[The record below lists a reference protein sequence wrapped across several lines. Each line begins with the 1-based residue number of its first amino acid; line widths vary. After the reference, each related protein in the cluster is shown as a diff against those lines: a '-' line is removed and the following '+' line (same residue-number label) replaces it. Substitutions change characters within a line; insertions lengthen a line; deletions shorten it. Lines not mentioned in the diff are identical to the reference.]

1 MSSYLPSELARL
13 ILGYLEENGF
23 KKSSQTLLKEVPELA
38 EFSKLR
44 KQGKKINT
52 LVGNNSLEEIL
63 MDFSATKDHVRECL
77 KNHPA
82 TFRNVPKG
90 ASLYE
95 QIKII
100 SSLASSKR
108 NKNQHMTL
116 GVYGKGGQ
124 TARTRWLIKQY
135 NDVRKDKEQPE
146 DSHSSQNLLM
156 EVNATPSESLPGSNL
171 HHPIQVDV
179 GKNCDQ
185 SHLNSASSSPLGTPC
200 TISTEFNESTTGQN
214 TSFSVTGPYFEG
226 TQQKR
231 KGQAKRRSAEQSTAS
246 NSSIESEANFEKI
259 LKNLYENTALHEKI
273 AENINKG
280 LNTQGTSSNPPL
292 PSKKC
297 GSCQPGQDPTV
308 DVMSTNS
315 RPLSTP
321 IPPLL
326 ISDKV
331 TSSRSNFCNMLHS
344 PASSSSLPGF
354 PTLDSQSSSN
364 SQPPMQAAESNC
376 DQILTKK
383 ISSKKNSSR
392 LQVSEKGE
400 NIISSALSVRSSPKF
415 RQEESD
421 CTSSPQCKPDSG
433 SLNVDKNN
441 YSKECFILSKTN
453 SSSDNSKTQ
462 RKEKQMRK
470 KQKTKDDEKKLG
482 DQLIEEF
489 AQFQSSRPDRISE
502 SEGSIECEKSDVSVT
517 GEEISGVSS
526 PEYVSSPV
534 SKTVDSPASECA
546 LSVSRKLSGGH
557 DSISASPKG
566 SPKKTEAEIV
576 STEADSDVIDG
587 SRSEDLPRI
596 TSNKEHTVSV
606 QDCAEQTSVD
616 GNSQIPFLVNESHD
630 NEFDNIPS
638 SDAGEKNS
646 QLLAQNAPITIKSS
660 TIPGLFGCSTVNVYE
675 DNHHPAE
682 GNDYYT
688 LTNLEPVN
696 PHGYVV
702 NGEIHQDYLVYSSAD
717 NINLEGSSQ
726 YVYESSNT
734 SNAQELRNDCSKV
747 SQPLITSRDG
757 ICING
762 QLVEAGPVVQ
772 QGAQIVTTPRKN
784 TTTILL
790 PPISHEEIDSGCVI
804 SIGVG
809 DLGKIDPIMLLQLPH
824 SGLSGSANVPQSPYS
839 VREMM
844 PSTSKTVSISTPV
857 TDTKRVTRS
866 SKYCAYFDSEP
877 GTTLEKLE
885 NNVPVAS
892 RKKKN
897 KSQKKKKSTRKRG
910 RPRRI
915 TPVRRRPSLFFGSPK
930 ANCSNDIIETALSF
944 ALNSLSPVKI
954 TSEVDDSHSSQAFH
968 EGISSV
974 KNSSSALPSDMEVL
988 QNEESKLNI
997 AHVASKRTSKSTKGQ
1012 IVRAPK
1018 ASSVGLGT
1026 TFGITKTTSNCE
1038 KEISSPSD
1046 KEVIPV
1052 DSTLK
1057 CPTAL
1062 VSIGDKNHSPQL
1074 QALLSLSSSLSPTN
1088 GLPPRNAF
1096 SVYKSPAHIS
1106 SNRGSQSTPRR
1117 KTSHVRVLDFSTPRK
1132 KASPNKSQR
1141 ITKGLKFSP
1150 LVNKKSK
1157 MSSTRGKCPKTMSA
1171 KKKLCSIAE
1180 THETSNS
1187 ADMSLME
1194 NAEDIIQE
1202 GEVISQPKDKPEY
1215 RYLGK
1220 VNEQVIQ
1227 DAEDE
1232 ENFILR
1238 IEDEDT
1244 CDSLLKDSVEERKL
1258 RGTSQTKEI
1267 SLLYSHVLNNDS
1279 KLHDSGKEPDKIQA
1293 MSSLHEA
1300 NISHDLLNSQSS
1312 FCSSSSLVTP
1322 FKTNN
1327 CHQTPIVLEAPTPF
1341 YPNVQTSS
1349 LPDDDLNTPL
1359 LQLPGSALKTP
1370 LIKDYPQGP
1379 YSSSSAGTSYYQP
1392 SEHSV
1397 TDSEGF
1403 SPSRLSTVYENSVI
1417 EEFSNHSEVLDDP
1430 SDISKGPDNRIHTV
1444 CKKKANTLSPKLTGK
1459 EMGEVIEQEIEKQF
1473 SLGPALQKSVA
1484 SEKSRDTNFY
1494 FNDGE
1499 ELSQQDCRFFKG
1511 KLSLQK
1517 KVPARNYDSDNSI
1530 GVSDNEDGETPI
1542 RNVKNSCGN
1551 SSSSKSSQK
1560 GANACQIQSK
1570 KLEIDE
1576 LLNMDQVSVHSL
1588 EENEDALLRKLEK
1601 RLEMG
1606 KNVVSQ
1612 CSSKKA
1618 AKQNNLVA
1626 TLSDSDV
1633 TKSKESDVPSKK
1645 SSLCPQVC
1653 AAENAGV
1660 QSQVATS
1667 VQEKSASES
1676 STDIGKCSKFLE
1688 TFGSGV
1694 SSSEDSESETVT
1706 VKGLTSN
1713 VTGGTEENLKEDK
1726 KTKRLSSYILDCR
1739 KVDENSSSD
1748 DFEYETDCVK
1758 YQLSDVRR
1766 VDRQNLK
1773 KNSTEKVKSSV
1784 PDYRGISYGARGD
1797 QASNSVCSSSDW
1809 DANNK
1814 ELSKEG
1820 TVQNCKKNVAKKSSD
1835 YADFGRN
1842 KQTMRA
1848 QQRARNRIKLL
1859 DESQPEMEKCCKVK
1873 ISATTGAGA
1882 QNLEENDSKKIV
1894 SSDCLNFKKSKQN
1907 SRGQDRTWNTIIS
1920 SDNCE
1925 LETEGYVGKQCSLST
1940 RNIAESQVKQIA
1952 EASSSEQ
1959 KTVRR
1964 SQRCT
1969 KGKRSMTY
1977 SEVQMSEIQM
1987 SFVNQSNKVKK
1998 SKLGELSKHIK
2009 ENDRPSVEES
2019 HKSLIPNIEV
2029 QEVVIEAKV
2038 LLNHEG
2044 KDHDVLLNPKSS
2056 TRKLSELKSVDSEM
2070 LHASKTE
2077 AKFLLGREGRHGR
2090 DIRKPQIDQ
2099 NSLSEICIDQS
2110 KRKNKLI
2117 KNKQLKKKRG
2127 NESTHSSP
2135 ETETK
2140 VICKQPTLNRGGRK
2154 EVKITR
2160 KSCKLTEVKSR
2171 EINQKQRCKKNLS
2184 ALNQSSDFEEESNEE
2199 KKGVH
2204 LNDIPVSSGK
2214 EVTGEKKSQNVAV
2227 KEIEKNKKASKF
2239 KEVQTTKEGTPVELC
2254 FTLNDDRMKDNRPK
2268 KEKDRLM
2275 KGNISPN
2282 KENVKKSG
2290 ESEKDAVSNNK
2301 ERKRKDETKVDAHKS
2316 ENDVN
2321 VPEISGADIKRVIS
2335 GDASESPDKIE
2346 KANPEDENTKAVPD
2360 VCRKGSPFSVWGKIA
2375 NTGCAE
2381 STSDLH
2387 VGKEKVLPSNKDLY
2401 THWSKCFDAYGMSP
2415 DVNIIDTDEESP
2427 RKLLLTSLQET
2438 TVVCSSTKNLQ
2449 ERKQLPLSMGCARLT
2464 PYLFSPE
2471 RRGFSK
2477 QLHVDYAGE
2486 VHNVTPRHR
2495 KRCRPDSD
2503 ASPVP
2508 GSPSPVTK
2516 QYSAHS
2522 EVEAV
2527 IDSCKGIPKIPSDT
2541 EEINSGSRDS
2551 SSHGTSKNFGNEIT
2565 LHGLDQTNA
2574 RVSEESLSFLDSYHV
2589 SEIEDHLKM
2598 FDGAYIAAATSA
2610 ILSDTEEKSNGVSR
2624 VASEEPYVELIGS
2637 SLEIKNDCLM
2647 SFKCLPSTPEKQRT
2661 EICHSLVKEKK
2672 ALVAFPSVSKDCLSP
2687 PKINKQLQYQLHTRK
2702 NLSDKSGNEV
2712 KGFQSKNPKNTKEES
2727 QVDPFCKVGDG
2738 MHSEVEKY
2746 SESYRK
2752 LKDSNITSEILED
2765 SDSSLGC
2772 QPIRKSPLETLPAKA
2787 QLVSRYVTSP
2797 VVEKIQ
2803 SDVEKIQS
2811 DEEFHGSLSTY
2822 NAEDVNKVAE
2832 EEDVMKNGNHGVSC
2846 FESLKDN
2853 EDGETCTLRYSDM
2866 IDIFSQNLTPKKHN
2880 RRVARKFVR
2889 KRDEVLD
2896 DSSVTYNKDSY
2907 PMNSCSNLE
2916 MTPEDIPRNNN
2927 SVTSHDTKAG
2937 ITDLESVKDL
2947 KGQEIET
2954 GSEPEKCRS
2963 SVPKVSPPRKKPR
2976 RIQPIRVGE
2985 VSWKRRSTSSS
2996 AGSSIE
3002 ERGEN
3007 DAASSSKGKGNQSE
3021 RSVCS
3026 WSSSSPGPLQISDS
3040 PRDVDSPAANCD
3052 NVFVPSPS
3060 SLPNIVPQLYKNMS
3074 SVMNSEVK
3082 VNSSSPYKE
3091 YPSNIV
3097 KEPSREMEM
3106 ISDIVESETSQETNE
3121 TFGIGRQRK
3130 ARQMSRELVAGISVE
3145 VAHSPNKN
3153 VAIYTTY
3160 QREVQPALLSEES
3173 TSNSMPAMGSV
3184 PPTPGKHLVVP
3195 PAPAQ
3200 TLLAMAVPTSSFT
3213 SVPQVSSIISQPSTS
3228 RKETSDEAVLVS
3240 QPYVKKTVR
3249 NFLQVADILPYKKRR
3264 KEILPEP
3271 VRRKQAAKLA
3281 KMEPDKLQ
3289 K

>member
-95 QIKII
+95 QVKII
-100 SSLASSKR
+100 TSLASSKR
-108 NKNQHMTL
+108 NKNQHLSL
-116 GVYGKGGQ
+116 GVYGSGGQ
-124 TARTRWLIKQY
+124 TTRTRWLIKQC
-135 NDVRKDKEQPE
+135 NDVRKHKEQSE

-185 SHLNSASSSPLGTPC
+185 GHLNSASSSPLGTPC
-200 TISTEFNESTTGQN
+200 TISTEFNENTTCQN

-280 LNTQGTSSNPPL
+280 LNTQGKLFGVFNSSASNAAIISNSESAFGPEGTHPSNVSSHLQNETVKDRRLSGDGTMGDVALIKELDHIVTGIITETTSDPVFENLIEEVFGTSSNPPL

-297 GSCQPGQDPTV
+297 GSCQSGQDPSV

-326 ISDKV
+326 TSDKII
-331 TSSRSNFCNMLHS
+331 SSRSNFCNMLHS

-354 PTLDSQSSSN
+354 PTLDNQSSSN
-364 SQPPMQAAESNC
+364 SQPPMQAAVSNSG
-376 DQILTKK
+376 QILTRK
-383 ISSKKNSSR
+383 ISSKKSSSKM
-392 LQVSEKGE
+392 QVSEKGE
-400 NIISSALSVRSSPKF
+400 NIISNVLSVRSSPKF

-421 CTSSPQCKPDSG
+421 CMSSPQCKPDSG

-441 YSKECFILSKTN
+441 YSKECFISSKTN
-453 SSSDNSKTQ
+453 SSSDNSQ
-462 RKEKQMRK
+462 ILGKEKQMRR

-502 SEGSIECEKSDVSVT
+502 SEGSIECEKSDVSVA

-534 SKTVDSPASECA
+534 SKTVDSPPSESTV
-546 LSVSRKLSGGH
+546 SVSRKLSGGH

-566 SPKKTEAEIV
+566 SPKKSEAEIV

-587 SRSEDLPRI
+587 SKAEDLPRI
-596 TSNKEHTVSV
+596 IISNEEHTVSV
-606 QDCAEQTSVD
+606 PDCAEQTSVD
-616 GNSQIPFLVNESHD
+616 GSSQIPFLVNESND
-630 NEFDNIPS
+630 DDFDNIPS
-638 SDAGEKNS
+638 TDAGDKSS
-646 QLLAQNAPITIKSS
+646 QLLDQNAPITIKSS
-660 TIPGLFGCSTVNVYE
+660 TIPGLFGCSTINVYE
-675 DNHHPAE
+675 DNLYPAE

-696 PHGYVV
+696 PQGYVV
-702 NGEIHQDYLVYSSAD
+702 NGEIHQDYVVYSSAD
-717 NINLEGSSQ
+717 NLNLEGSSQ
-726 YVYESSNT
+726 YVYESSRIWKPDT
-734 SNAQELRNDCSKV
+734 SNAQELSRNDYSKV

-762 QLVEAGPVVQ
+762 QLVETGPIVQ

-790 PPISHEEIDSGCVI
+790 PPIPHEEIDSGCVI

-809 DLGKIDPIMLLQLPH
+809 DLGKTDPIMLLQLPH
-824 SGLSGSANVPQSPYS
+824 SGMSGSTDVPQSTCS
-839 VREMM
+839 VQEMM
-844 PSTSKTVSISTPV
+844 PSTSKTMSISTPV

-866 SKYCAYFDSEP
+866 SKYRA
-877 GTTLEKLE
+877 GTTHEKLE
-885 NNVPVAS
+885 SDVAVS
-892 RKKKN
+892 CSARSGK
-897 KSQKKKKSTRKRG
+897 KKKKSKKKRSTTSKMG
-910 RPRRI
+910 RPKRN

-930 ANCSNDIIETALSF
+930 AVCSNDIIETALSF
-944 ALNSLSPVKI
+944 ALSSLSPVKI
-954 TSEVDDSHSSQAFH
+954 TSKDDDNHSVQDFY
-968 EGISSV
+968 EDISSV
-974 KNSSSALPSDMEVL
+974 KDSISAEPSDMEVL
-988 QNEESKLNI
+988 QHI
-997 AHVASKRTSKSTKGQ
+997 TSKRASKSTEGQ

-1018 ASSVGLGT
+1018 ASSVGLET
-1026 TFGITKTTSNCE
+1026 TFDVTESTSNCQ
-1038 KEISSPSD
+1038 KEINAPSD
-1046 KEVIPV
+1046 KEIAPI
-1052 DSTLK
+1052 DSKLK
-1057 CPTAL
+1057 CPTTL
-1062 VSIGDKNHSPQL
+1062 LSIGDKNHSPQL
-1074 QALLSLSSSLSPTN
+1074 KALLSLSCSLSPTN

-1096 SVYKSPAHIS
+1096 SMYKSPAHIS
-1106 SNRGSQSTPRR
+1106 TNRGSQSTPRR
-1117 KTSHVRVLDFSTPRK
+1117 KTNHVRVLDFSTPRK

-1150 LVNKKSK
+1150 PMNKKSK
-1157 MSSTRGKCPKTMSA
+1157 MFSTHGKSPKTMSS

-1180 THETSNS
+1180 NHATLNS

-1194 NAEDIIQE
+1194 NAEDVIQE
-1202 GEVISQPKDKPEY
+1202 DEVLSQRKDEPEY

-1232 ENFILR
+1232 ENFVLR
-1238 IEDEDT
+1238 IDDEDT
-1244 CDSLLKDSVEERKL
+1244 CNSLLENPVEDRKL
-1258 RGTSQTKEI
+1258 QGTLQAKES
-1267 SLLYSHVLNNDS
+1267 SLLHSHFLSDDS
-1279 KLHDSGKEPDKIQA
+1279 KLHNNGKEPA
-1293 MSSLHEA
+1293 MISLRETS
-1300 NISHDLLNSQSS
+1300 ISHDSLNSQSS
-1312 FCSSSSLVTP
+1312 FCYSSNLVTP
-1322 FKTNN
+1322 FKANN
-1327 CHQTPIVLEAPTPF
+1327 YHQTPIVLEAPTPF
-1341 YPNVQTSS
+1341 YSNVQMSS

-1403 SPSRLSTVYENSVI
+1403 SPRRLSTVYENSI
-1417 EEFSNHSEVLDDP
+1417 TEEVSNHSEVLDP
-1430 SDISKGPDNRIHTV
+1430 SDISKGPDNRIRSM
-1444 CKKKANTLSPKLTGK
+1444 CEKKANILSPKLTRK

-1473 SLGPALQKSVA
+1473 SLGPALGKSVA
-1484 SEKSRDTNFY
+1484 SEKSGETNLHY
-1494 FNDGE
+1494 NDGE
-1499 ELSQQDCRFFKG
+1499 ELSKEDSYRLFKG

-1530 GVSDNEDGETPI
+1530 GVSDNEDGDTPI
-1542 RNVKNSCGN
+1542 SNVKNSCGN

-1560 GANACQIQSK
+1560 EADACQIQVK
-1570 KLEIDE
+1570 KLEKDK
-1576 LLNMDQVSVHSL
+1576 LLYLDQINVHSL
-1588 EENEDALLRKLEK
+1588 EENEDALLRKLEE

-1626 TLSDSDV
+1626 TLSDNDV
-1633 TKSKESDVPSKK
+1633 INSIESGVHSKK
-1645 SSLCPQVC
+1645 NSLSPQVG

-1660 QSQVATS
+1660 QSKVSTL

-1676 STDIGKCSKFLE
+1676 ITNTRKCSKFLE

-1694 SSSEDSESETVT
+1694 SSSEDSESETVP

-1713 VTGGTEENLKEDK
+1713 ITRGTEENLKEDK
-1726 KTKRLSSYILDCR
+1726 KTKRLSSDILNCR

-1748 DFEYETDCVK
+1748 DFEYDTDCVK

-1766 VDRQNLK
+1766 VARQNLK
-1773 KNSTEKVKSSV
+1773 KNNTEKVKSSV
-1784 PDYRGISYGARGD
+1784 PDYRGKNHGARGD
-1797 QASNSVCSSSDW
+1797 QSSNSVCSSSDL

-1814 ELSKEG
+1814 ELSKKD
-1820 TVQNCKKNVAKKSSD
+1820 TVQNLKKNVAKRSTD
-1835 YADFGRN
+1835 CADRSTN
-1842 KQTMRA
+1842 KRA
-1848 QQRARNRIKLL
+1848 KQRARNKITPL
-1859 DESQPEMEKCCKVK
+1859 DESQPEMEKFCKEK
-1873 ISATTGAGA
+1873 ISTTTGAGA
-1882 QNLEENDSKKIV
+1882 QNLEVNDSTKIA
-1894 SSDCLNFKKSKQN
+1894 SSDSLKLKDK
-1907 SRGQDRTWNTIIS
+1907 QDRTLNTIIS
-1920 SDNCE
+1920 SDNQE
-1925 LETEGYVGKQCSLST
+1925 LETEGCIGKQCSIST
-1940 RNIAESQVKQIA
+1940 RNIAESKIKQKS
-1952 EASSSEQ
+1952 EASPSKQ
-1959 KTVRR
+1959 QNVRR
-1964 SQRCT
+1964 SQRFT

-1977 SEVQMSEIQM
+1977 SEELMSEVQM
-1987 SFVNQSNKVKK
+1987 SFVNQSSKVKK
-1998 SKLGELSKHIK
+1998 SKLSKLSKSVK
-2009 ENDRPSVEES
+2009 ENDRPPVEES
-2019 HKSLIPNIEV
+2019 QKSVLPNIEV

-2038 LLNHEG
+2038 LLHPEG
-2044 KDHDVLLNPKSS
+2044 KDNDVLLNPSP
-2056 TRKLSELKSVDSEM
+2056 TRKRCELKSVESEM
-2070 LHASKTE
+2070 HHVSKTE
-2077 AKFLLGREGRHGR
+2077 AKLLLGREGRDTR

-2099 NSLSEICIDQS
+2099 NSMSETCTDQS
-2110 KRKNKLI
+2110 TKENKLI
-2117 KNKQLKKKRG
+2117 KNKKLKKKHG
-2127 NESTHSSP
+2127 NESSHSSP

-2140 VICKQPTLNRGGRK
+2140 VICKQTKLNSGGRK

-2160 KSCKLTEVKSR
+2160 KSCRLTEVKSL
-2171 EINQKQRCKKNLS
+2171 EINEKQRCKENLS
-2184 ALNQSSDFEEESNEE
+2184 TLNQSSGFREENNEE
-2199 KKGVH
+2199 KKGLH
-2204 LNDIPVSSGK
+2204 LNDILLSSGK
-2214 EVTGEKKSQNVAV
+2214 EISGEKIPQNVAV
-2227 KEIEKNKKASKF
+2227 KECEKNKNVSKF
-2239 KEVQTTKEGTPVELC
+2239 NEVQTTKESSPADLC
-2254 FTLNDDRMKDNRPK
+2254 FTLNDDGVKGNLPK
-2268 KEKDRLM
+2268 KDRDKLV
-2275 KGNISPN
+2275 KGNTSPS
-2282 KENVKKSG
+2282 KEIVIKSG
-2290 ESEKDAVSNNK
+2290 ESEKDAVFKN
-2301 ERKRKDETKVDAHKS
+2301 EGRMRKNETKMAAHGS
-2316 ENDVN
+2316 ENDLN
-2321 VPEISGADIKRVIS
+2321 FPEISEADNKRVLS
-2335 GDASESPDKIE
+2335 RDASESPDIIGE
-2346 KANPEDENTKAVPD
+2346 ARPEDENTKAGPD
-2360 VCRKGSPFSVWGKIA
+2360 LCRKSSPFSVWGKITS
-2375 NTGCAE
+2375 TGCNK
-2381 STSDLH
+2381 STSEH
-2387 VGKEKVLPSNKDLY
+2387 IGKEKVLPSNKDLY

-2415 DVNIIDTDEESP
+2415 DVNVIDTDEESP
-2427 RKLLLTSLQET
+2427 RKQLLTSLQET

-2449 ERKQLPLSMGCARLT
+2449 ERKHTPLAMGCARLT

-2471 RRGFSK
+2471 RRGLSK
-2477 QLHVDYAGE
+2477 QLYIDCAGE
-2486 VHNVTPRHR
+2486 VHNITPRHR
-2495 KRCRPDSD
+2495 KRCRPDSN
-2503 ASPVP
+2503 ASPVS

-2516 QYSAHS
+2516 RYSVCS
-2522 EVEAV
+2522 EVEGV
-2527 IDSCKGIPKIPSDT
+2527 IEPCKGIPKIPSDT
-2541 EEINSGSRDS
+2541 EEINSGSGDS
-2551 SSHGTSKNFGNEIT
+2551 SSHGTSTNFGNEIT

-2574 RVSEESLSFLDSYHV
+2574 RVSEESLSFLDSCHV

-2610 ILSDTEEKSNGVSR
+2610 ILSDTDEKSNGVSR
-2624 VASEEPYVELIGS
+2624 MASEEPYVELIGS
-2637 SLEIKNDCLM
+2637 SLELKNDCLM

-2687 PKINKQLQYQLHTRK
+2687 PKINKELQYQPHRRR
-2702 NLSDKSGNEV
+2702 NLSGKSGNEV
-2712 KGFQSKNPKNTKEES
+2712 QGFQSKNKKNMNEKS
-2727 QVDPFCKVGDG
+2727 QVDSSYKVGDDV
-2738 MHSEVEKY
+2738 HSELEKHG
-2746 SESYRK
+2746 ENHTK
-2752 LKDSNITSEILED
+2752 LEESNILSEIFED

-2772 QPIRKSPLETLPAKA
+2772 QPIRKSPLGTLPAKA
-2787 QLVSRYVTSP
+2787 QLVTHSVTSP
-2797 VVEKIQ
+2797 VMEKT
-2803 SDVEKIQS
+2803 QS
-2811 DEEFHGSLSTY
+2811 DEEFHGSRSTY
-2822 NAEDVNKVAE
+2822 TVDDEDKLAKVDE
-2832 EEDVMKNGNHGVSC
+2832 TVMKNESHGASC
-2846 FESLKDN
+2846 FESSKDN

-2866 IDIFSQNLTPKKHN
+2866 IDIFSQNLTPKKHA
-2880 RRVARKFVR
+2880 RRVTKKFVR
-2889 KRDEVLD
+2889 KRDELLD
-2896 DSSVTYNKDSY
+2896 VSSVTYKKDSY
-2907 PMNSCSNLE
+2907 PKKTCSHLK
-2916 MTPEDIPRNNN
+2916 MTHGDIPENND
-2927 SVTSHDTKAG
+2927 SVTSVSASHDTKSG
-2937 ITDLESVKDL
+2937 MTDLVSDKELKD
-2947 KGQEIET
+2947 QEAQI
-2954 GSEPEKCRS
+2954 GSEPEKCKT
-2963 SVPKVSPPRKKPR
+2963 SVPKLSPPRKKPR

-2985 VSWKRRSTSSS
+2985 VSWKSRSTSSS

-3007 DAASSSKGKGNQSE
+3007 DSGSSSKGKGNQSE

-3026 WSSSSPGPLQISDS
+3026 WSSSSPGPLRISDS

-3060 SLPNIVPQLYKNMS
+3060 SSLPNLQIPQRYQNIS
-3074 SVMNSEVK
+3074 NFMNSEVK

-3091 YPSNIV
+3091 YSSHV
-3097 KEPSREMEM
+3097 AEELSREMEM
-3106 ISDIVESETSQETNE
+3106 ISDVVESETSQETNE
-3121 TFGIGRQRK
+3121 TFAMGRQRK

-3145 VAHSPNKN
+3145 VTHSPNKN

-3160 QREVQPALLSEES
+3160 QREAQPALVSEES
-3173 TSNSMPAMGSV
+3173 TSNSVPSMGSV

-3200 TLLAMAVPTSSFT
+3200 TLLPWQFPTSS
-3213 SVPQVSSIISQPSTS
+3213 I
-3228 RKETSDEAVLVS
+3228 A
-3240 QPYVKKTVR
+3240 
-3249 NFLQVADILPYKKRR
+3249 
-3264 KEILPEP
+3264 P
-3271 VRRKQAAKLA
+3271 V
-3281 KMEPDKLQ
+3281 
-3289 K
+3289 